1 MYVTTNPKWTP
12 KLAHEMPTSAIIREI
27 DTLSAVLDSPFCD
40 DYVDVCDML
49 AWHAM
54 LCEECYYRLKYLLGI

>member
-1 MYVTTNPKWTP
+1 MYITTNPKWTP
-12 KLAHEMPTSAIIREI
+12 ELAHEMPTPAIIREI
-27 DTLSAVLDSPFCD
+27 DTLSAVLNSPFCD

-54 LCEECYYRLKYLLGI
+54 LCEECYYRLKTLLGV

>member
-12 KLAHEMPTSAIIREI
+12 ELAHKMPTSAIIREI

-49 AWHAM
+49 
-54 LCEECYYRLKYLLGI
+54 CEECYYRLKYLLGI